1 MDIEL
6 PNGTVI
12 QGVPEGTTK
21 QQVMD
26 KAIKAGLAKAEDFG
40 VQAPAQPEQKYSGF
54 LMGLKDPISGGA
66 QLLEQALPKSLVD
79 QVNKLNN
86 ELAKYGLVSP
96 VGTGGVTEMVAKEQQ
111 AYEKQR
117 QAAGESGVDLA
128 RLAGNVVSPANA
140 VAGLRA
146 GPVVAGAIQG
156 ALSPVAST
164 EGDFATEKALQTGT
178 GAIGG
183 KIGEAVAKG
192 VGGVLNPLVTK
203 AEQTMRDLGV
213 KPTAGQVLGGGY
225 RKAEDFAQNLPL
237 VGEMVRNAR
246 EKVLFDFNKGVIN
259 KALAKVDTEL
269 PADVVGRD
277 AVAYAAEQVG
287 NKYDEVLNK
296 MKFNL
301 DFKTTS
307 DILGTLNKANLPSA
321 SQKEEAINVLNN
333 VALSRFDKPT
343 LTGQEYKAIES
354 DLRKE
359 AQGYLKSDKRS
370 EQQIGEALQ
379 SVLGV
384 FKTELH
390 AQNPKMTPQLRRID
404 SAYGDLSVMQRA
416 AANTNAENGVF
427 TPRQYQS
434 AVRQADI
441 TRQKSS
447 FARGTAR
454 GQDVSEAAM
463 DVIGKDQASTLEGRL
478 ALSGLGGYGTAAVL
492 SPLAALGYTESGQ
505 KLIDT
510 LIRTR
515 PDLARQLGAQLQ
527 QQAPRIGGL
536 LGGNVNQELNR

>member
-12 QGVPEGTTK
+12 QDVPEGVTK

-26 KAIKAGLAKAEDFG
+26 KAIKAGLARPEDFG
-40 VQAPAQPEQKYSGF
+40 IVSQPAQKTAAPSGF
-54 LMGLKDPISGGA
+54 VQGLMDPVYGAA
-66 QLLEQALPKSLVD
+66 QLVGKALEQVPENVTVA
-79 QVNKLNN
+79 
-86 ELAKYGLVSP
+86 GRP
-96 VGTGGVTEMVAKEQQ
+96 VAAAARAFSEKVVPQREQQ
-111 AYEKQR
+111 YQAQR
-117 QAAGESGVDLA
+117 AAAGSEGVDVG
-128 RLAGNVVSPANA
+128 RIAGNIVNPANFA
-140 VAGLRA
+140 AGFRA
-146 GPVVAGAIQG
+146 APIVAGAVQG
-156 ALSPVAST
+156 ALTPVT
-164 EGDFATEKALQTGT
+164 EGDFLTEKALQTGA

-183 KIGEAVAKG
+183 KAGEAVAKS
-192 VGGVLNPLVTK
+192 VGTALNPLVSK
-203 AEQTMRDLGV
+203 AEQTMRDLGIQ
-213 KPTAGQVLGGGY
+213 PTAGQVLGGGY

-246 EKVLFDFNKGVIN
+246 ERVLFDFNKGVIN

-269 PADVVGRD
+269 PANVVGRD
-277 AVAYAAEQVG
+277 AVAFAAEQVG
-287 NKYDEVLNK
+287 NKYDEVLGK

-301 DFKTTS
+301 DTKTTS
-307 DILGTLNKANLPSA
+307 DILNALDKAALPSVA
-321 SQKEEAINVLNN
+321 QKEEVINILNAR
-333 VALSRFDKPT
+333 ALSRFDKPV

-370 EQQIGEALQ
+370 EQQIGEALS
-379 SVLGV
+379 SVLDV
-384 FKTELH
+384 FKAELR
-390 AQNPKMTPQLRRID
+390 AQNPKMTPALRRID

-434 AVRQADI
+434 AVRQADV
-441 TRQKSS
+441 TRQKSA
-447 FARGTAR
+447 FAKGKAR
-454 GQDVSEAAM
+454 GQEVSEAGM

-492 SPLAALGYTESGQ
+492 SPIAALGYTESGQ

-510 LIRTR
+510 LIRSR
-515 PDLARQLGAQLQ
+515 PELARQLGAQLQ
-527 QQAPRIGGL
+527 NRASTIGGL